1 MDRKHHGERHTEP
14 INQEEITEEVGDV
27 VDVVDEFYDANHVMI
42 DDGTGGYHCE
52 ADVGKLVVGRAM
64 VARQ

>member
-1 MDRKHHGERHTEP
+1 
-14 INQEEITEEVGDV
+14 V
-27 VDVVDEFYDANHVMI
+27 VEVVDEFYDANHVMI